1 MKFRKYIFSIILIL
15 ILVIPV
21 WANSA
26 EPPSILVIV
35 PNAPIDLN
43 LNIGEGSTYK
53 EASRRDK
60 LFESYYL
67 FYLDYEYPKDDI
79 VINATN
85 KEYKYTMKLGKMDQR
100 YNNVFSLDLRSGEF
114 VEGKLP
120 FRAFLYI
127 ILRLSI
133 TLVIEG
139 AILLIM
145 GFRRKRTWVIF
156 VAVNL
161 ITQGALNYWINTVTY
176 NDYSLFF
183 GLIFYEFIIL
193 IAEMVAF
200 LSFGREKSKGYR
212 ILYVLLANIISFLIG
227 GYILT
232 VLPY

>member
-67 FYLDYEYPKDDI
+67 FYLDYEYPKDEI

-85 KEYKYTMKLGKMDQR
+85 KEYNYTIELQRMEQR
-100 YNNVFSLDLRSGEF
+100 YNNVFSLDLKSGDF
-114 VEGKLP
+114 VEGKFPL
-120 FRAFLYI
+120 RAFLYI
-127 ILRLSI
+127 LLRLSI
-133 TLVIEG
+133 TLIIEG
-139 AILLIM
+139 TILLLM

-183 GLIFYEFIIL
+183 GLIFYEFMIL

-200 LSFGREKSKGYR
+200 LSLGREKSKGYR